1 MNIKQKPYLL
11 ALVMCGILTACSDK
25 ATVSTDDLTLSD
37 VAVTLKGIES
47 NAADFKVELRN
58 TQTNSIFAEM
68 TNAQGTAIFHVT
80 PGIYEATASKKEL
93 KGGNTYF
100 IYNGTSGQ
108 ITVRE
113 GQTTPVTMEMKRAKT
128 SQVVIKELYN
138 GGCMKDDGVTMFQYD
153 KCFILYNNSPEPAVL
168 NNLCMGFAAPANAQA
183 TNRNYDETGKLV
195 YEKEGFI
202 PAWNG
207 VWYFP
212 TTLTIEPYSQVVVN
226 ITGAIDNTLTVT
238 ASVNYAKEE
247 YYCMYDPESGYNNTG
262 YYPTP
267 SAVIPTSHY
276 LKAVVMGQG
285 NAWPFSMSS
294 PAFVVFQTP
303 SGIHPREYCMNPN
316 NLWYHNGEVK
326 QVNACAKV
334 PNDWVLDA
342 MEVYS
347 SAYQEGSVKRLT
359 ADIDAGYVWLTNQHG
374 HTLYRNVDQQATE
387 ALEENEGKLVY
398 QYQKGV
404 DNSTDPSGI
413 DAEASIKN
421 GAHIIYQDTNNST
434 NDFHERQ
441 QCSLKD

>member
-1 MNIKQKPYLL
+1 
-11 ALVMCGILTACSDK
+11 
-25 ATVSTDDLTLSD
+25 
-37 VAVTLKGIES
+37 
-47 NAADFKVELRN
+47 
-58 TQTNSIFAEM
+58 
-68 TNAQGTAIFHVT
+68 
-80 PGIYEATASKKEL
+80 
-93 KGGNTYF
+93 
-100 IYNGTSGQ
+100 
-108 ITVRE
+108 
-113 GQTTPVTMEMKRAKT
+113 
-128 SQVVIKELYN
+128 
-138 GGCMKDDGVTMFQYD
+138 
-153 KCFILYNNSPEPAVL
+153 
-168 NNLCMGFAAPANAQA
+168 
-183 TNRNYDETGKLV
+183 
-195 YEKEGFI
+195 
-202 PAWNG
+202 
-207 VWYFP
+207 
-212 TTLTIEPYSQVVVN
+212 VVVN

-247 YYCMYDPESGYNNTG
+247 YYCMYDPESGYNNTS

-276 LKAVVMGQG
+276 LEAVVMGLG

-303 SGIHPREYCMNPN
+303 AGVQPRTYCTNPD
-316 NLWYHNGEVK
+316 NLWYHNGEMK

-334 PNDWVLDA
+334 PNDWIVDA

-347 SAYQEGSVKRLT
+347 SAYQEGCVKRLT

-398 QYQKGV
+398 QYQRGV

-413 DAEASIKN
+413 DAEASIRN

>member
-1 MNIKQKPYLL
+1 MNMKQITFLL
-11 ALVMCGILTACSDK
+11 ALTALCLLTACSEK
-25 ATVSTDDLTLSD
+25 PSVGTDDLTLSD
-37 VAVTLKGIES
+37 VAVTLTGIDS
-47 NAADFKVELRN
+47 NAANFKVELRN

-68 TNAQGTAIFHVT
+68 TNAQGTALFRVT

-93 KGGNTYF
+93 KGNNTYY

-113 GQTTPVTMEMKRAKT
+113 GQATPVTMEMKRAKT

-153 KCFILYNNSPEPAVL
+153 KCFILYNNSAEPAVL
-168 NNLCMGFAAPANAQA
+168 DNLCMGFAAPANAQA
-183 TNRNYDETGKLV
+183 TNRNY
-195 YEKEGFI
+195 
-202 PAWNG
+202 
-207 VWYFP
+207 
-212 TTLTIEPYSQVVVN
+212 EPYGQVVVN

-247 YYCMYDPESGYNNTG
+247 YYCMYDPESGYNNTS

-276 LKAVVMGQG
+276 LKAVVMGLG

-294 PAFVVFQTP
+294 PAFVVFQIP
-303 SGIHPREYCMNPN
+303 SGVHPRTYCTNPD
-316 NLWYHNGEVK
+316 NLWYHNGEMK

-334 PNDWVLDA
+334 PNDWIVDA

-347 SAYQEGSVKRLT
+347 SAYQEGCVKRLT

-374 HTLYRNVDQQATE
+374 HTLYRNVDLTATE

-404 DNSTDPSGI
+404 DSSTDPSGI
-413 DAEASIKN
+413 DAEASRKN